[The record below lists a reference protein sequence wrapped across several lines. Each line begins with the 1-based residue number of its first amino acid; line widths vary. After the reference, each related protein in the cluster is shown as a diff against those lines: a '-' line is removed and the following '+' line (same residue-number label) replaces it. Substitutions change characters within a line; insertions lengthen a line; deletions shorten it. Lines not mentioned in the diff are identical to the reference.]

1 MIWDEDSK
9 TWCGQGLGIR
19 ALCLLR
25 LMAYN
30 LISLLRCRYL
40 RQRDRRRAA
49 KESWRDWGDRLFLLI
64 TREGA
69 KLLAPK
75 PVTTGA

>member
-1 MIWDEDSK
+1 MRIARPGADKGWAFRR
-9 TWCGQGLGIR
+9 CG
-19 ALCLLR
+19 LLR
-25 LMAYN
+25 AMAYN
-30 LISLLRCRYL
+30 LISLLRGRYL
-40 RQRDRRRAA
+40 RQRDQRRAA

-75 PVTTGA
+75 PVTTGN